1 MSELYP
7 YILIVHLL
15 CAIFFIGYLFV
26 DVLILTLIKK
36 KYPNFDKQLFNSGG
50 VKIMPF
56 IVLLLF
62 LSGGALASF
71 HFNPLNLLFV
81 LKMVLA
87 FGILALVLFSLFF
100 HFVLKKPNPL
110 GKFIHPLVFV
120 VCIFVVFLAKLMNF
134 VFIAF

>member
-81 LKMVLA
+81 LKMILA
-87 FGILALVLFSLFF
+87 FGVLALVLFSLFF
-100 HFVLKKPNPL
+100 RFVLKKPNPL
-110 GKFIHPLVFV
+110 GKFIHPLVFIA
-120 VCIFVVFLAKLMNF
+120 CIFIVFLAKLMNF